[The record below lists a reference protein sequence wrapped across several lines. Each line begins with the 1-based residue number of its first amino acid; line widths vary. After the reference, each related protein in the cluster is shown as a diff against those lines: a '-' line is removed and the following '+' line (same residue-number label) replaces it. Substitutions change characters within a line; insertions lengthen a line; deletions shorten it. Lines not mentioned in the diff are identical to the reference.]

1 MNRVRI
7 LQCILLV
14 AFWMVLTGAAPMKM
28 HPLAPPDTSSPRRL
42 VMSFLDA
49 ADKAYRMHISGERQS
64 TEIDYYVARAI
75 RCLDMREVAPSVRK
89 D

>member
-1 MNRVRI
+1 
-7 LQCILLV
+7 
-14 AFWMVLTGAAPMKM
+14 
-28 HPLAPPDTSSPRRL
+28 
-42 VMSFLDA
+42 MSFLDA

-75 RCLDMREVAPSVRK
+75 RCLDMREVAQSVRK